1 MPQSL
6 AQLYVHLVFSTK
18 GRVPLIKSEI
28 AAQVHAYLAGTCHA
42 IDCPAII
49 VGGVADH
56 VHILFRL
63 SKNASLADAVK
74 HIKVESSKRM
84 KDEFGCRDFAWQGGY
99 GGFSVGASQI
109 EAVSDYIREQPQH
122 HAKRTFQEELR
133 ELLKRYNVT
142 FDEAYVWD

>member
-18 GRVPLIKSEI
+18 ARQPFIKPDDATRI
-28 AAQVHAYLAGTCHA
+28 HAYLAGTCNA
-42 IDCPAII
+42 IECPAIN

-56 VHILFRL
+56 VHILLQL
-63 SKNASLADAVK
+63 SKNISLADAVK

-84 KDEFGCRDFAWQGGY
+84 KDEFKCREFAWQGGY

-109 EAVSDYIREQPQH
+109 DAVGDYIRDQPQH
-122 HAKRTFQEELR
+122 HAKRTFQEEFR
-133 ELLKRYNVT
+133 ELLKRYNVI

>member
-1 MPQSL
+1 MSQSL

-18 GRVPLIKSEI
+18 ERRPLIKPD
-28 AAQVHAYLAGTCHA
+28 AAPRIHAYLPGICNA
-42 IDCPAII
+42 IECPAVI
-49 VGGVADH
+49 VGGIADH

-63 SKNASLADAVK
+63 SKNTSLADAVK
-74 HIKVESSKRM
+74 LLKVESSKRM
-84 KDEFGCRDFAWQGGY
+84 KDEFHCAEFAWQSGY

-109 EAVSDYIREQPQH
+109 EAVSDYIRDQPQH
-122 HAKRTFQEELR
+122 HAKRTFQEEFR

>member
-18 GRVPLIKSEI
+18 ERRPFIKPDTLPRI
-28 AAQVHAYLAGTCHA
+28 HAYLAGTCNA
-42 IDCPAII
+42 IDCSAIT

-63 SKNASLADAVK
+63 SKNLSLADTVK
-74 HIKVESSKRM
+74 HIKIESSKRM

-109 EAVSDYIREQPQH
+109 EAVSEYIREQPKH
-122 HAKRTFQEELR
+122 HAKNTFQEEFR
-133 ELLKRYNVT
+133 KLLERYKVT